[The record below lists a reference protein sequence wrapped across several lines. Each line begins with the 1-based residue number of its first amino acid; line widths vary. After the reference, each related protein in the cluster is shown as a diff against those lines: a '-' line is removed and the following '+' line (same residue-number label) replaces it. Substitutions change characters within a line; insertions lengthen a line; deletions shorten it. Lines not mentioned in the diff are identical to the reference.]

1 MKDAVLKTWFAKSIF
16 EVGNFL
22 PTEEFNKVAS
32 AVQVELQKGS
42 NRTGMLNV
50 DSTHSTN
57 NFVFNKEF
65 DYLRKN
71 VFEAVKSYAQALGYT
86 KDQRDRLKFI
96 HMWAN
101 ESSKGDFNFPHN
113 HGGSLFSGAFY
124 IKAPTDSK
132 ITFYDNFNDMT
143 VEPDEPNHLSHSY
156 TRYNCVEN
164 SLLIFKS
171 DLLHGN
177 EKQEDGTKIVISFNV
192 AIDPPVGKYYNE

>member
-1 MKDAVLKTWFAKSIF
+1 
-16 EVGNFL
+16 
-22 PTEEFNKVAS
+22 
-32 AVQVELQKGS
+32 
-42 NRTGMLNV
+42 MLNV

-71 VFEAVKSYAQALGYT
+71 IFEAVKSYAQALGYT
-86 KDQRDRLKFI
+86 EDQRNRLKFI

-113 HGGSLFSGAFY
+113 HAGSLFSGAFY
-124 IKAPTDSK
+124 VKAPTDSK

-143 VEPDEPNHLSHSY
+143 VEPDEPTHLSHSY

-177 EKQEDGTKIVISFNV
+177 EKQEDGTKIVISFNI